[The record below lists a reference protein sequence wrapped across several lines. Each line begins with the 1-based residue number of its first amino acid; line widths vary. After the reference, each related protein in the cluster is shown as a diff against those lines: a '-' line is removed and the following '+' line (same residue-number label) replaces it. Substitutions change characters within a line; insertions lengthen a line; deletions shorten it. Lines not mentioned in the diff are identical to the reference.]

1 VTNHIYII
9 IFSILV
15 IEIVNYFKTLE
26 KFQFLILNIKKIFH
40 IITSK
45 RISDFWKEK
54 TTLQYSK
61 LLFSSSFKIL
71 FILLLVISIFFI
83 FKYINDSFVNNLI
96 SFTGIIEAIIIG
108 SIYIYFRKLNNENYN
123 FFQKKLNN
131 IVLSNK
137 IIKKSLFKIE
147 EIIFGNNLKNIEN
160 NKHVFITGL
169 PRSGTT
175 ILLEFLYK
183 TKKFASLTYNDMP
196 FVLSTNLFSK
206 FNKKKN
212 YPLKERMHRDGI
224 KFNLNSPEAF
234 DDVFFTTFNNDEIQN
249 NFKTYISLI
258 LKKYNKELYLSKNN
272 NNYKRINLI
281 KSIFPEAIFII
292 LFRHPLQH
300 ANSLLSQHNH
310 FCKLQ
315 KKQKFI
321 LQYMNHLGHFEF
333 GINHKYWNLPKK
345 FNNEFS
351 LDYWLE
357 QWLLFYKNI
366 LDNFSDLSSVV
377 FISYDKMC
385 NNDLNQ
391 KLVQRLNLNINMD
404 FKFSLSKNKIIE
416 NYNKNLMDECTFVEK
431 KLLSLSL

>member
-1 VTNHIYII
+1 MTNHIYII

-160 NKHVFITGL
+160 N
-169 PRSGTT
+169 
-175 ILLEFLYK
+175 LLHDCL
-183 TKKFASLTYNDMP
+183 
-196 FVLSTNLFSK
+196 V
-206 FNKKKN
+206 
-212 YPLKERMHRDGI
+212 
-224 KFNLNSPEAF
+224 PE
-234 DDVFFTTFNNDEIQN
+234 
-249 NFKTYISLI
+249 
-258 LKKYNKELYLSKNN
+258 
-272 NNYKRINLI
+272 
-281 KSIFPEAIFII
+281 
-292 LFRHPLQH
+292 LQ
-300 ANSLLSQHNH
+300 
-310 FCKLQ
+310 
-315 KKQKFI
+315 
-321 LQYMNHLGHFEF
+321 
-333 GINHKYWNLPKK
+333 
-345 FNNEFS
+345 
-351 LDYWLE
+351 
-357 QWLLFYKNI
+357 FY
-366 LDNFSDLSSVV
+366 
-377 FISYDKMC
+377 
-385 NNDLNQ
+385 
-391 KLVQRLNLNINMD
+391 
-404 FKFSLSKNKIIE
+404 
-416 NYNKNLMDECTFVEK
+416 
-431 KLLSLSL
+431 